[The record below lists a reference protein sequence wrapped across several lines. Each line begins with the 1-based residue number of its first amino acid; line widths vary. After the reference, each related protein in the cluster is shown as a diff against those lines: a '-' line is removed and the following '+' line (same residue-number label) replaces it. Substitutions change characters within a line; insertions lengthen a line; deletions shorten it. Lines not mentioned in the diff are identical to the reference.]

1 MWMVKHAW
9 QGDVHRQTI
18 NLHSKYGELVR
29 TGPNETSVTDVEAI
43 KKIYGSVATRCPSP
57 RRGGGRTRSEF
68 LLGPGAKFR
77 GSDWYIVFQD
87 YHKFAG
93 RDEGVHASQRRLVSY
108 IYAIDSFKDLEK
120 YVQDAVSHFMSK
132 LHELQG
138 SKIGL
143 GLRLQLFAFGKY
155 FSSACTT
162 HENWLRC
169 DRRGHLLQT
178 LWVHGRSKR

>member
-1 MWMVKHAW
+1 MV
-9 QGDVHRQTI
+9 QLQPVVHPLAMAEAEHVLNSYQDLAQ
-18 NLHSKYGELVR
+18 NLGE
-29 TGPNETSVTDVEAI
+29 
-43 KKIYGSVATRCPSP
+43 
-57 RRGGGRTRSEF
+57 
-68 LLGPGAKFR
+68 
-77 GSDWYIVFQD
+77 SDWYSVFQD
-87 YHKFAG
+87 HHKFAG
-93 RDEGVHASQRRLVSY
+93 RDEGVHASRRRLVSR

-120 YVQDAVSHFMSK
+120 YAQDAVSHFMSK

-162 HENWLRC
+162 LENWLRC